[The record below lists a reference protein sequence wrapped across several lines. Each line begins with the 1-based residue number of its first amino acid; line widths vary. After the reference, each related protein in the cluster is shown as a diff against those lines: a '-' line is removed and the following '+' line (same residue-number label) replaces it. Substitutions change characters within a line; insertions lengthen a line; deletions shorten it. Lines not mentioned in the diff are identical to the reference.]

1 MFRLY
6 GRGSDGRSTAGDDDS
21 TVLELQQRLHEKDMK
36 LTDTQLE
43 ALSSAAQLEQL
54 REAMNKMKV
63 RDYGE
68 RDVSVADR
76 NRDIFTTPVAY
87 SLYMYGIHVLD
98 CCVLVAVPSILDV
111 HVLYNVHGNTKSTRV
126 VPVFSW
132 R

>member
-1 MFRLY
+1 MTVPTCNVHVHYIDKWPRSNRPVLCMFRLY

-63 RDYGE
+63 RDYGV

-76 NRDIFTTPVAY
+76 DCDISTTPVAR
-87 SLYMYGIHVLD
+87 SLYMYGMH
-98 CCVLVAVPSILDV
+98 C
-111 HVLYNVHGNTKSTRV
+111 T
-126 VPVFSW
+126 
-132 R
+132 

>member
-63 RDYGE
+63 RHYGV
-68 RDVSVADR
+68 RDVIVADR
-76 NRDIFTTPVAY
+76 DLDISTTPVAR
-87 SLYMYGIHVLD
+87 SLYMYGMH
-98 CCVLVAVPSILDV
+98 C
-111 HVLYNVHGNTKSTRV
+111 T
-126 VPVFSW
+126 
-132 R
+132 